1 MEELPVPTGLPA
13 QQKSNK
19 GRLYKWGGVG
29 LAALIVFAVVTGD
42 DDKPVEPAAVVQQPV
57 LTTVAATTT
66 TAVKQQSD
74 DMIQLL
80 AIKVVLK
87 QNRDEICVLVRNL
100 VNDDGLDL
108 DVVVELALQMFKEG
122 YDDKLIPEAEQL
134 FRTSVRSCI

>member
-1 MEELPVPTGLPA
+1 MEELPTPTGLPA
-13 QQKSNK
+13 QQKNNK

-42 DDKPVEPAAVVQQPV
+42 DDKPVERAAVVQQPV
-57 LTTVAATTT
+57 LTTVAAPTT
-66 TAVKQQSD
+66 TAVKQRSD

-80 AIKVVLK
+80 AIEVVLK